1 MLQNLA
7 DRHRPWKCNICGVAF
22 FKKMPLDEHM
32 AKHVGQPQYSCD
44 QCPKKFYHL
53 SGWKRHMQ
61 HHGEAR
67 PFVCSVSIFFK
78 SCHKQINVNVYY
90 CAIYIMVYIY
100 EIVQYIYIFILCYT
114 CTRIFYVQYIFILY
128 IIHVHEFI
136 FIFMLNMY
144 MYFNVIIILKPYY
157 FYSNNI
163 KTHKKC
169 QHISSC

>member
-78 SCHKQINVNVYY
+78 SCHKHININIHVYY

-100 EIVQYIYIFILCYT
+100 EIVYL
-114 CTRIFYVQYIFILY
+114 FYVIHVQEFFMFSIFLFY
-128 IIHVHEFI
+128 IIHVHEF
-136 FIFMLNMY
+136 FMLWYIFMLNMY
-144 MYFNVIIILKPYY
+144 RNTSPIRHRPIR
-157 FYSNNI
+157 
-163 KTHKKC
+163 
-169 QHISSC
+169 

>member
-78 SCHKQINVNVYY
+78 SCHKQINIIIYY

-100 EIVQYIYIFILCYT
+100 EIV
-114 CTRIFYVQYIFILY
+114 
-128 IIHVHEFI
+128 
-136 FIFMLNMY
+136 
-144 MYFNVIIILKPYY
+144 
-157 FYSNNI
+157 
-163 KTHKKC
+163 
-169 QHISSC
+169 